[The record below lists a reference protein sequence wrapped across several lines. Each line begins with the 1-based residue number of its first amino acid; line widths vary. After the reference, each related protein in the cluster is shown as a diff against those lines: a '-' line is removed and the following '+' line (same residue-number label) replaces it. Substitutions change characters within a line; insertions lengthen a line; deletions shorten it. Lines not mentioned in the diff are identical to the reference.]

1 MALSDQ
7 QIIHAAKAVGTP
19 LYAFCAD
26 ALRAR
31 VRAVKAALPMADF
44 VYSLKA
50 NPNISVVQTLTREG
64 MGVEFCS
71 IFELEACL
79 IAGVAPGEMIFVG
92 PAKSTAEIVRAMQ
105 VGVKAIIA
113 ESLDEID
120 QIARVSADM
129 GMRQAVALRINPAFH
144 VPGARLSMSGK
155 ATQFG
160 IDADDIAAAVD
171 RIAAARLLRLAG
183 IHVYMGTRILDHQV
197 IAQNTREILALADAV
212 QAMARHRL
220 DFVDIGGGWGVP
232 YHDSEGTL
240 DLQALGAVVRPLLSD
255 WKAAHPGARVIIEL
269 GRYMVAEAGV
279 FVTAVRHVKS
289 TRGKR
294 FAICDGGSNC
304 HAAAAQAA
312 AFRRNFPMRAV
323 QPRSGAAV
331 EWNVSGPLCTPT
343 DIIAQGIMLPDLQPG
358 DLLRMESSG
367 AYGLTSSSVKFLSFG
382 GPAEVMFDGDAL
394 SVIRERDGMRDLL
407 AQQSRRAIAAPS
419 PQPTL
424 FAEA

>member
-1 MALSDQ
+1 MALSDLQ
-7 QIIHAAKAVGTP
+7 LARAARAVGTP
-19 LYAFCAD
+19 LYAYSAE

-31 VRAVKAALPMADF
+31 VRAVKAALPMAEF

-79 IAGVAPGEMIFVG
+79 IAGVAPSEMIFVG

-120 QIARVSADM
+120 QIARVSTDL
-129 GMRQAVALRINPAFH
+129 GVRQAVALRINPAFH

-160 IDADDIAAAVD
+160 IDADDIDAAIA
-171 RIAAARLLRLAG
+171 RIAQARLLRLSG
-183 IHVYMGTRILDHQV
+183 IHVYMGTRILDHAV
-197 IAQNTREILALADAV
+197 IAQNTREILALADDVA
-212 QAMARHRL
+212 ARARHRL

-240 DLQALGAVVRPLLSD
+240 DLAALGAVMRPLLAE
-255 WKAAHPGARVIIEL
+255 WKAAHPGARVMIEL

-279 FVTAVRHVKS
+279 FVTAVRQVKV
-289 TRGKR
+289 TKGKR

-312 AFRRNFPMRAV
+312 AFRRNFPIRAV
-323 QPRSGAAV
+323 QPRSGDV
-331 EWNVSGPLCTPT
+331 QEWTVSGPLCTPT
-343 DIIAQGIMLPDLQPG
+343 DVIAQGIVLPDLQAG
-358 DLLRMESSG
+358 DLLRIDTSG
-367 AYGLTSSSVKFLSFG
+367 AYGLTSSSVLFLSFG
-382 GPAEVMFDGDAL
+382 GPAEVMFDGDGL
-394 SVIRERDGMRDLL
+394 SVIRERDGLRDLL
-407 AQQSRRAIAAPS
+407 GKQSRRAIAT
-419 PQPTL
+419 PTPRP
-424 FAEA
+424 FAYAET

>member
-1 MALSDQ
+1 MALSDLQ
-7 QIIHAAKAVGTP
+7 LARAARAVGTP
-19 LYAFCAD
+19 LYAYSAE

-31 VRAVKAALPMADF
+31 VRAVKAALPMAEF

-79 IAGVAPGEMIFVG
+79 IAGVAPSEMIFVG

-120 QIARVSADM
+120 QIARVSTDL
-129 GMRQAVALRINPAFH
+129 GVRQAVALRINPAFH

-160 IDADDIAAAVD
+160 IDADDIDAAIA
-171 RIAAARLLRLAG
+171 RIAQARLLRLSG
-183 IHVYMGTRILDHQV
+183 IHVYMGTRILDHAV
-197 IAQNTREILALADAV
+197 IAQNTREILALADDVA
-212 QAMARHRL
+212 ARARHRL

-240 DLQALGAVVRPLLSD
+240 DLAALGAVMRPLLAE
-255 WKAAHPGARVIIEL
+255 WKAAHPGARVMIEL

-279 FVTAVRHVKS
+279 FVTAVRQVKV
-289 TRGKR
+289 TKGKR

-312 AFRRNFPMRAV
+312 AFRRNFPIRAV
-323 QPRSGAAV
+323 QPRSGDV
-331 EWNVSGPLCTPT
+331 QEWTVSGPLCTPT
-343 DIIAQGIMLPDLQPG
+343 DVIAQGIVLPDLQAG
-358 DLLRMESSG
+358 DLLRIDTSG
-367 AYGLTSSSVKFLSFG
+367 AYGLTSSSVLFLSFG
-382 GPAEVMFDGDAL
+382 GPAEVMFDGDGL
-394 SVIRERDGMRDLL
+394 SVIRERDALRDLL
-407 AQQSRRAIAAPS
+407 GKQSRRAIAT
-419 PQPTL
+419 PTPRP
-424 FAEA
+424 FAYAET